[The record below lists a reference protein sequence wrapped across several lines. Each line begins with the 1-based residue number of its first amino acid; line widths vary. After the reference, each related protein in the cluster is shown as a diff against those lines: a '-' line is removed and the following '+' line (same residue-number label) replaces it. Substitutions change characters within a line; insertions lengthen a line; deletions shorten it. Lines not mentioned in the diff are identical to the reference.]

1 MSNTKPA
8 KPAKPAFRT
17 PFTRGE
23 DLLLADINE
32 SFCTDHYFGCFKVPS
47 TQTHFDICT
56 GAPCQW
62 SCDNGAT
69 HTLLLPNCKGVCGD
83 SGMRGVRV
91 ARSRIYVITDED
103 SAGNAE
109 WSTWV
114 GRWEGGTL

>member
-1 MSNTKPA
+1 
-8 KPAKPAFRT
+8 
-17 PFTRGE
+17 
-23 DLLLADINE
+23 
-32 SFCTDHYFGCFKVPS
+32 
-47 TQTHFDICT
+47 
-56 GAPCQW
+56 
-62 SCDNGAT
+62 
-69 HTLLLPNCKGVCGD
+69 LLPNCKGVCGD